1 MSEVGGGSPANAAEY
16 FGNEVKALREALG
29 MSQAEFAKELKYGAA
44 QVCKVEG
51 GQVLASESFA
61 MAVDRVAGTPGV
73 YVRLRARLVSLGH
86 PDWFLPYVTLEE
98 KATWVRIFHPQLVP
112 GLAQT
117 PEYARAV
124 LRTGRPENLEEL
136 VAARMSR
143 QKILRRT
150 HKPPARLW
158 LVLNEAALRTKV
170 GDSMVMRGQLEHLRA
185 LAEVPRHRVQIIP
198 DGGWDHGSPSV
209 FGPFGL
215 LSFDDGPDAAH
226 VDGFPRGY
234 VLLEPDHVREAEEA
248 YDLLTAA
255 AAPPGKTADLI
266 NSVLKDFRS

>member
-1 MSEVGGGSPANAAEY
+1 MERVSEVGVPSNAAEY

-73 YVRLRARLVSLGH
+73 YARLRARLVNLGH

-98 KATWVRIFHPQLVP
+98 KAIWVRMFHPQLVP

-136 VAARMSR
+136 VEARMSR
-143 QKILRRT
+143 QKILHREDV
-150 HKPPARLW
+150 PARLW
-158 LVLNEAALRTKV
+158 VIIGEAALRNRV
-170 GDSMVMRGQLEHLRA
+170 GDSAVMRGQLDHLRV
-185 LAEVPRHRVQIIP
+185 LAEVPRNRVQIIP
-198 DGGWDHGSPSV
+198 DKGPYHGYPS
-209 FGPFGL
+209 PFGV
-215 LSFDDGPDAAH
+215 LSFGDGSDAVH
-226 VDGFPRGY
+226 VDGYPKGY
-234 VLLEPDHVREAEEA
+234 VLLEPDDVRQAREA
-248 YDLLTAA
+248 YDLLTAV
-255 AAPPGKTADLI
+255 AAPPDETVALI
-266 NSVLKDFRS
+266 DSVLKDCHS